1 MSASYARGAD
11 LLHACGLARFPFLKE
26 PKSKFDSEQ
35 LPRHMQEDMQTTSAF
50 PKWVPRDCL
59 TAPPSGTYAEFAR
72 KGFADDYEV
81 PLSLVGHGGTPQK
94 PAPFDVRNNKFT
106 RPQYSYIHMPFAKL
120 PGFIARLHPDD
131 RYLAFLLTE
140 DAQTVHAYFDID
152 GDFDKFPQMR
162 GREEFFVSRFVE
174 EIAKFFQRTFKRAMD
189 LRGLLLLQASNEKKM
204 SWHVHISTEAFSN
217 VKQHKIFVQ
226 QFRAHLE
233 AHLELELCVRDV
245 ETSTAKRVK
254 AFHHVVDPAPYG
266 ANQNFRAPYNQK
278 PGKNP
283 LKPRK
288 YYWYDDNRLYCQA
301 TPASDE
307 IDVEVLFG
315 AHPNLALPTRQG
327 YVPLVMPAEADD
339 KSQSRLLKRKSPSL
353 TTAAA
358 AGVKVEKSEGAL
370 TAAETAAVEQAM
382 ADELGSQVDFQE
394 LKRET
399 DVYTGA
405 QLIKGIARA
414 GTSWCPHRTAAN
426 KAPYT
431 HHSNRMRV
439 QLEDGV
445 RTFACFAPGCPKVYR
460 PWKMDDEARRLLDPS
475 AKRSSPV
482 KLETVAE
489 EEKQPALVRAS
500 PPPATTA
507 FDNESDEEYW

>member
-1 MSASYARGAD
+1 MSAPYARGSE
-11 LLHACGLARFPFLKE
+11 LLQACGLARFPFLKE
-26 PKSKFDSEQ
+26 PKSKFESEHQ
-35 LPRHMQEDMQTTSAF
+35 PRHMQEDMQAGSPF

-59 TAPPSGTYAEFAR
+59 AAPPSGTYADFAR
-72 KGFADDYEV
+72 QGFADDYEV

-94 PAPFDVRNNKFT
+94 PAPLHVRNNKFT

-174 EIAKFFQRTFKRAMD
+174 QVAKFFQRTFKRAMD
-189 LRGLLLLQASNEKKM
+189 LRGLLLLQASNDKKM

-226 QFRAHLE
+226 QFRAYLE
-233 AHLELELCVRDV
+233 AHLELELCVRDDA
-245 ETSTAKRVK
+245 TSTAKRVK

-288 YYWYDDNRLYCQA
+288 HYWYDDNRLHCLGAQA
-301 TPASDE
+301 SEE

-315 AHPNLALPTRQG
+315 AHPNLALPTRPG
-327 YVPLVMPAEADD
+327 YVPLVMPADADD
-339 KSQSRLLKRKSPSL
+339 KSQTRLLKRKGPAP
-353 TTAAA
+353 TTAAHAGLRKHASESEGVLTAEDA
-358 AGVKVEKSEGAL
+358 AGVAK
-370 TAAETAAVEQAM
+370 AV

-399 DVYTGA
+399 DIYTGA
-405 QLIKGIARA
+405 QLIKGIARV

-460 PWKMDDEARRLLDPS
+460 PWKMNDDARRLLDPS
-475 AKRSSPV
+475 IRCQSPV
-482 KLETVAE
+482 KAE
-489 EEKQPALVRAS
+489 ALDELMRAAAA
-500 PPPATTA
+500 ATMIPR
-507 FDNESDEEYW
+507 DNESDEEYW